1 MRILSIQSSVAY
13 GHAGNSSA
21 VFPLQRLGHEV
32 WAVNTVHFSN
42 HTGYGSWRG
51 PLLAPAEIA
60 EVVAG
65 IEERGVLP
73 TCDAVLSGYQGA
85 EAVGEVVLDAVAK
98 VRAAN
103 PAAVYCCDPVMGD
116 VGRGFFVRPGIPEFM
131 RDRVVPAADV
141 VTPNQ
146 FELEFLTG
154 RDPGAVRSVADLLA
168 AVAELHA
175 LGPATVLVTSV
186 HTEESDPQSV
196 SMLASDGARVLQVT
210 TPLLPLSVNG
220 AGDATAALVPR
231 PPAHRR
237 ARAGA
242 RPHGGERLRRDAGHR
257 RQRPPRDPPHRRA
270 GRDRL
275 SVTRVRDH
283 LAALRSI
290 PVRRS
295 PCRDGR

>member
-85 EAVGEVVLDAVAK
+85 EAVGEIVLEAVAK

-103 PAAVYCCDPVMGD
+103 PDAVYCCDPVMGD

-131 RDRVVPAADV
+131 RERLVPAADV
-141 VTPNQ
+141 ATPNQ

-154 RDPGAVRSVADLLA
+154 RDPGAVVTVDELLA
-168 AVAELHA
+168 AVDDLHA
-175 LGPATVLVTSV
+175 LGPGTVLVTSV
-186 HTEESDPQSV
+186 HTQAADPQTV
-196 SMLASDGARVLQVT
+196 SMLASDGTRVLQVT
-210 TPLLPLSVNG
+210 TPLLALSVNG
-220 AGDATAALVPR
+220 AGDATAALFL
-231 PPAHRR
+231 AHLLTD
-237 ARAGA
+237 G
-242 RPHGGERLRRDAGHR
+242 LD
-257 RQRPPRDPPHRRA
+257 
-270 GRDRL
+270 
-275 SVTRVRDH
+275 
-283 LAALRSI
+283 AALTRTASSVFAVMQATADSGHQEI
-290 PVRRS
+290 RLIDAQDEIAS
-295 PCRDGR
+295 PSQDFEVVTLR